1 MFINKA
7 MNRLLVFSN
16 ITKLNLKALEMKTPK
31 VIKNFKKNLFHVNEM
46 NGNDLLVVW
55 VN

>member
-1 MFINKA
+1 

-16 ITKLNLKALEMKTPK
+16 ITTLNSKALEMKTPK
-31 VIKNFKKNLFHVNEM
+31 VIRNFKKNLFHVNEM